1 LKSDSGLFN
10 QRADTLSL
18 HGNVTLYR
26 DDGTIMTAPR
36 AAIDL
41 HDGTATSA
49 DPVAAQGPFG
59 TLTAANG
66 FNLTGRGTDVVFN
79 GPVTLTLTG
88 AALPQAAAPPAA
100 APPAN
105 PTARD
110 TATQ

>member
-1 LKSDSGLFN
+1 
-10 QRADTLSL
+10 
-18 HGNVTLYR
+18 
-26 DDGTIMTAPR
+26 
-36 AAIDL
+36 
-41 HDGTATSA
+41 
-49 DPVAAQGPFG
+49 
-59 TLTAANG
+59 
-66 FNLTGRGTDVVFN
+66 VVFN